1 MSEDGKNGLIGIVIT
16 AVLAALSIGFG
27 VEGHAVTAAIFGALA
42 VASGMMS
49 MAAIIGRLIEH
60 YTKPPM

>member
-16 AVLAALSIGFG
+16 AILAALSIWFG
-27 VEGHAVTAAIFGALA
+27 VESHAIIAAIFGALA

-49 MAAIIGRLIEH
+49 LAAIINRLIEH
-60 YTKPPM
+60 YTQTPS